1 MQREDKLLIEDF
13 KDGLQHGMKVSNL
26 SYLVAKEMK
35 LEEGMCYDIAIA
47 GLLHDIGKLELTNY
61 LYGRNKEALDVE
73 EMKYMRMHS
82 KLSYDIIEHYDFSYL
97 TLETVLYHHE
107 NFDGSGYP
115 GNLKGEDI
123 PIGARV
129 LRVTDQFI
137 ALISDRP
144 YRAAFDKETA
154 VEIMIEEVKNYDMEV
169 FITFQKVINTYD
181 IDKLMKDSM
190 IDFGSGDIMEIFEN
204 GGSQDAK

>member
-1 MQREDKLLIEDF
+1 MQREDNLLLEDF
-13 KDGLQHGMKVSNL
+13 KDNLQHGMKVSKL
-26 SYLVAKEMK
+26 SSLVAREMG
-35 LEEGMCYDIAIA
+35 LDEGICYDIAIG

-82 KLSYDIIEHYDFSYL
+82 KMSYDIIEPYDFSYL

-107 NFDGSGYP
+107 NYDGSGYP
-115 GNLKGEDI
+115 SNLKGEDI

-129 LRVTDQFI
+129 IRVTDQFI

-169 FITFQKVINTYD
+169 FIAFQRVINTYD
-181 IDKLMKDSM
+181 IDKLMNDSM
-190 IDFGSGDIMEIFEN
+190 IDFGDGDIIAIIEN
-204 GGSQDAK
+204 GGK